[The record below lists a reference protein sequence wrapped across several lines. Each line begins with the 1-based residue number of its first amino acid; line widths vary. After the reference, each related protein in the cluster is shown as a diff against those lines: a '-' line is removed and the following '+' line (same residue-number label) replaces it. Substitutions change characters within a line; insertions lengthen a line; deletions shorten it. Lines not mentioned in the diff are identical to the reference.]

1 MWCVLYS
8 IAILDCKIN
17 NVDDSDKD
25 CEATDDG
32 IDGAPVDEEV
42 CPTHEPGAVRHIG
55 SQLRYNSE
63 RSFTLPINVSNNQS
77 IYSHVSTSLPLLL
90 AYWDILHFTGKSY

>member
-8 IAILDCKIN
+8 IAILDCKIT

-42 CPTHEPGAVRHIG
+42 CPTQEPGSVRHIE
-55 SQLRYNSE
+55 SQLRNNDSGHL
-63 RSFTLPINVSNNQS
+63 TLNKQAI
-77 IYSHVSTSLPLLL
+77 
-90 AYWDILHFTGKSY
+90 